1 MPTRIGKYEVQFE
14 IGHGAFGR
22 VFRAYDPVTRRTVAI
37 KVMIAENDPDGLA
50 RFFLEVQATASLKHK
65 NIVTIYDFNET
76 PPYIVME
83 FVEGGPWIARPS
95 FAAHCGVL
103 QQAVSLAHVM
113 RLELDIDRGR
123 TTPIDSLLN

>member
-1 MPTRIGKYEVQFE
+1 MPTRIGKYEVHSE

-37 KVMIAENDPDGLA
+37 KVLITENDPDVLA

-83 FVEGGPWIARPS
+83 FVEGE
-95 FAAHCGVL
+95 
-103 QQAVSLAHVM
+103 SL
-113 RLELDIDRGR
+113 
-123 TTPIDSLLN
+123 